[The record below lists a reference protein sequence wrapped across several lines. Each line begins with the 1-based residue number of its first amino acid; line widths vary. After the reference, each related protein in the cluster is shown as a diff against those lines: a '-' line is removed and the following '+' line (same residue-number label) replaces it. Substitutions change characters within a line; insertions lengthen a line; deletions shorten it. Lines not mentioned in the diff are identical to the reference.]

1 MNFCIGRDVTIGVVN
16 GRCALCE
23 NPRLAFFARPKTF
36 VSVRCSNVSYR
47 SYKEMN
53 QDFKAFLVLQKI
65 NPDSEKT
72 LLKKS
77 RLQYVHITS

>member
-53 QDFKAFLVLQKI
+53 QKN
-65 NPDSEKT
+65 NPDSETVNFIEKIET
-72 LLKKS
+72 VICTYNFLKS
-77 RLQYVHITS
+77 SL